1 MVKKILFTLIF
12 FASLIQESSA
22 ANVKIKAFVDD
33 QIITN
38 VDIQKEA
45 EYLKILN
52 PNLSQL
58 KETQI
63 LELSK
68 ISLINET
75 IKKKEILKFV
85 DPVKI
90 KNKFL
95 EDYFKD
101 LYLRL
106 NYQSQNQFDEDLR
119 LKKTYSVEEIKD
131 KINIELF
138 WNEII
143 YNRYNKLIVI
153 DENNLKKKI
162 QNMKNTER
170 KEFNLSEIVFSKKKE
185 INFNDQINR
194 IKSSINNI
202 GFENTANIFSISQS
216 SKFGGDIGW
225 INENN
230 LSKKILEDINL
241 LNEGDISNIINIGN
255 NYLILKVNKIRTKK
269 INLDKDKELKKLIE
283 FEKNK
288 ELKKFSKIFF
298 DKAKINYLI
307 SEN

>member
-153 DENNLKKKI
+153 DENYLKKKI

>member
-1 MVKKILFTLIF
+1 MVKKILFILIF
-12 FASLIQESSA
+12 IISFNQESFT

-38 VDIQKEA
+38 IDIRKEA

-58 KETQI
+58 EEVQI
-63 LELSK
+63 IELSK
-68 ISLINET
+68 LSLINET

-85 DPVKI
+85 DSEKI

-95 EDYFKD
+95 DNYFKE
-101 LYLRL
+101 LYIRL
-106 NYQSQNQFDEDLR
+106 NYQNEKEFVNELN
-119 LKKTYSVEEIKD
+119 LKKTYSIKEIRN

-138 WNEII
+138 WNELIF
-143 YNRYNKLIVI
+143 NRYNKLIVI
-153 DENNLKKKI
+153 DENYLRQKVNNME
-162 QNMKNTER
+162 NMKR
-170 KEFNLSEIVFSKKKE
+170 KEYNLSEIVFTKKKE
-185 INFNDQINR
+185 ISFEDQINR
-194 IKSSINNI
+194 INLSINNI

-225 INENN
+225 IDENN
-230 LSKKILEDINL
+230 LSKKILEKIDF
-241 LNEGDISNIINIGN
+241 LNEGEISKSINLGN
-255 NYLILKVNKIRTKK
+255 NYLILKINKIRTKK
-269 INLDKDKELKKLIE
+269 ITLDKDKELKKLIE
-283 FEKNK
+283 FQKNK

>member
-1 MVKKILFTLIF
+1 MLKKILF
-12 FASLIQESSA
+12 SLILLISFIQEGVA
-22 ANVKIKAFVDD
+22 TNVKIKAFVND

-38 VDIQKEA
+38 IDIEKEA

-52 PNLSQL
+52 PSLSQL
-58 KETQI
+58 EKVKI
-63 LELSK
+63 IELSK
-68 ISLINET
+68 LSLINET
-75 IKKKEILKFV
+75 IKKKEILKFIDLDNV
-85 DPVKI
+85 

-95 EDYFKD
+95 NDYFEE
-101 LYLRL
+101 LYKRL
-106 NYQSQNQFDEDLR
+106 NYQSQNEFIKDLE
-119 LKKTYSVEEIKD
+119 LKKTYSVNEIMN

-138 WNEII
+138 WNELI
-143 YNRYNKLIVI
+143 YNRYNKLII
-153 DENNLKKKI
+153 INENDLKKKI
-162 QNMKNTER
+162 ENMKNTER
-170 KEFNLSEIVFSKKKE
+170 TEYNLSEIVFTKKKD
-185 INFNDQINR
+185 ISLNDQIER
-194 IKSSINNI
+194 IKSSINSI

-230 LSKKILEDINL
+230 LSKKILKNLKL
-241 LNEGDISNIINIGN
+241 LNEGEISKSMNIGN
-255 NYLILKVNKIRTKK
+255 NYLILKINKIRTNK
-269 INLDKDKELKKLIE
+269 IYLDKEKELKKLIE

>member
-1 MVKKILFTLIF
+1 MLKKILF
-12 FASLIQESSA
+12 SLILLISFIQEGVA
-22 ANVKIKAFVDD
+22 TNVKIKAFVND

-38 VDIQKEA
+38 IDIEKEA

-52 PNLSQL
+52 PSLSQL
-58 KETQI
+58 EKVKI
-63 LELSK
+63 IELSK
-68 ISLINET
+68 LSLINET
-75 IKKKEILKFV
+75 IKKKEILKFIDLDNV
-85 DPVKI
+85 

-95 EDYFKD
+95 NDYFEE
-101 LYLRL
+101 LYKRL
-106 NYQSQNQFDEDLR
+106 NYQSQNEFIKDLE
-119 LKKTYSVEEIKD
+119 LKKTYSVNEIMN

-143 YNRYNKLIVI
+143 YNRYNKLII
-153 DENNLKKKI
+153 INENDLKKKI
-162 QNMKNTER
+162 ENMKSTER
-170 KEFNLSEIVFSKKKE
+170 TEYNLSEIVFTKKKD
-185 INFNDQINR
+185 ISLNDQIER
-194 IKSSINNI
+194 IKSSINSI

-230 LSKKILEDINL
+230 LSKKILKNLKL
-241 LNEGDISNIINIGN
+241 LNEGEISKSMNIGN
-255 NYLILKVNKIRTKK
+255 NYLILKINKIRTNK
-269 INLDKDKELKKLIE
+269 IYLDKEKELKKLIE

>member
-1 MVKKILFTLIF
+1 MLKKILF
-12 FASLIQESSA
+12 SLILLISFIQEGVA
-22 ANVKIKAFVDD
+22 TNVKIKAFVND

-38 VDIQKEA
+38 IDIEKEA

-52 PNLSQL
+52 PSLSQL
-58 KETQI
+58 EKVKI
-63 LELSK
+63 IELSK
-68 ISLINET
+68 LSLINET
-75 IKKKEILKFV
+75 IKKKEILKFIDLDNV
-85 DPVKI
+85 

-95 EDYFKD
+95 NDYFEE
-101 LYLRL
+101 LYKRL
-106 NYQSQNQFDEDLR
+106 NYQSQNEFIKDLE
-119 LKKTYSVEEIKD
+119 LKKTYSVNEIMN

-138 WNEII
+138 WNELI
-143 YNRYNKLIVI
+143 YNRYNKLII
-153 DENNLKKKI
+153 INENDLKKKI
-162 QNMKNTER
+162 ENMKSTER
-170 KEFNLSEIVFSKKKE
+170 TEYNLSEIVFTKKKD
-185 INFNDQINR
+185 ISLNDQIER
-194 IKSSINNI
+194 IKSSINSI

-230 LSKKILEDINL
+230 LSKKILKNLKL
-241 LNEGDISNIINIGN
+241 LNEGEISKSMNIGN
-255 NYLILKVNKIRTKK
+255 NYLILKVNKIRTNK
-269 INLDKDKELKKLIE
+269 IYLDKEKELKKLIE

>member
-1 MVKKILFTLIF
+1 MLKKILF
-12 FASLIQESSA
+12 SLILLISFIQEGVA
-22 ANVKIKAFVDD
+22 TNVKIKAFVND

-38 VDIQKEA
+38 IDIEKEA

-52 PNLSQL
+52 PSLSRL
-58 KETQI
+58 EKVKI
-63 LELSK
+63 IELSK
-68 ISLINET
+68 LSLINET
-75 IKKKEILKFV
+75 IKKKEILKFIDLDNV
-85 DPVKI
+85 

-95 EDYFKD
+95 NDYFEE
-101 LYLRL
+101 LYKKL
-106 NYQSQNQFDEDLR
+106 NYQSQSEFIKDLE
-119 LKKTYSVEEIKD
+119 LKKTYSVNEIMN

-143 YNRYNKLIVI
+143 YNRYNKLII
-153 DENNLKKKI
+153 INENDLKKKI
-162 QNMKNTER
+162 ENMKNTER
-170 KEFNLSEIVFSKKKE
+170 TEYNLSEIVFTKKKD
-185 INFNDQINR
+185 ISLNDQIER
-194 IKSSINNI
+194 IKSSINSI

-230 LSKKILEDINL
+230 LSKKILKNLKL
-241 LNEGDISNIINIGN
+241 LNEGEISKSMNIGN
-255 NYLILKVNKIRTKK
+255 NYLILKVNKIRTNK
-269 INLDKDKELKKLIE
+269 IYLDKEKELKKLIE

>member
-1 MVKKILFTLIF
+1 MLKKILF
-12 FASLIQESSA
+12 SLILLISFIQEGVA
-22 ANVKIKAFVDD
+22 TNVKIKAFVND

-38 VDIQKEA
+38 IDIEKEA

-52 PNLSQL
+52 PSLSQL
-58 KETQI
+58 EKVKI
-63 LELSK
+63 IELSK
-68 ISLINET
+68 LSLINET
-75 IKKKEILKFV
+75 IKKKEILKFIDLDNV
-85 DPVKI
+85 

-95 EDYFKD
+95 NDYFEE
-101 LYLRL
+101 LYKKL
-106 NYQSQNQFDEDLR
+106 NYQSQSEFIKDLE
-119 LKKTYSVEEIKD
+119 LKKTYSVNEIMN

-143 YNRYNKLIVI
+143 YNRYNKLII
-153 DENNLKKKI
+153 INENDLKKKI
-162 QNMKNTER
+162 ENMKNTER
-170 KEFNLSEIVFSKKKE
+170 TEYNLSEIVFTKKKD
-185 INFNDQINR
+185 ISLNDQIER
-194 IKSSINNI
+194 IKSSINSI

-230 LSKKILEDINL
+230 LSKKILKNLKL
-241 LNEGDISNIINIGN
+241 LNEGEISKSMNIGN
-255 NYLILKVNKIRTKK
+255 NYLILKINKIRTNK
-269 INLDKDKELKKLIE
+269 IYLDKEKELKKLIE

>member
-1 MVKKILFTLIF
+1 MLKKILF
-12 FASLIQESSA
+12 SLILLISFIQEGVA
-22 ANVKIKAFVDD
+22 TNVKIKAFVND

-38 VDIQKEA
+38 IDIEKEA

-52 PNLSQL
+52 PSLSQL
-58 KETQI
+58 EKVKI
-63 LELSK
+63 IELSK
-68 ISLINET
+68 LSLINET
-75 IKKKEILKFV
+75 IKKKEILKFIDLDNV
-85 DPVKI
+85 

-95 EDYFKD
+95 NDYFEE
-101 LYLRL
+101 LYKKL
-106 NYQSQNQFDEDLR
+106 NYQSQSEFIKDLE
-119 LKKTYSVEEIKD
+119 LKKTYSVNEIMN

-143 YNRYNKLIVI
+143 YNRYNKLII
-153 DENNLKKKI
+153 INENDLKKKI
-162 QNMKNTER
+162 ENMKNTER
-170 KEFNLSEIVFSKKKE
+170 TEYNLSEIVFTKKKD
-185 INFNDQINR
+185 ISLNDQIER
-194 IKSSINNI
+194 IKSSINSI

-230 LSKKILEDINL
+230 LSKKILKNLKL
-241 LNEGDISNIINIGN
+241 LNEGEISKSMNIGN
-255 NYLILKVNKIRTKK
+255 NYLILKVNKIRTNK
-269 INLDKDKELKKLIE
+269 IYLDKEKELKKLIE